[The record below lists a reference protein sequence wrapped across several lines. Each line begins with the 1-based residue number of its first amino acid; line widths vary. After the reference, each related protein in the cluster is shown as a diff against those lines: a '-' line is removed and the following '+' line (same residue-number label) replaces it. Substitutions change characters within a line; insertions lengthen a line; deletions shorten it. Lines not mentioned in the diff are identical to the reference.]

1 MNEAELLFTQIL
13 NCNLQDLYLDR
24 EKPLDKQNSEF
35 ISTVL
40 RRRVAGEPIQYILGK
55 TEFMGLEFKVIPG
68 VFIPRPE
75 TEILVETAIKIIK
88 SQSSAKIWRIPP
100 NFGETSPAKLAV
112 RHNSARPRQQGW
124 RGHQVSKLK
133 ILDIGTGSGCI
144 AVSLAKLLPNAEVTA
159 TDVSSLALEVA
170 KENAKLNN
178 VDVNF
183 IESSLFEVPD
193 SGAVAYDLI
202 VSNPPYISTSGI
214 QLLQREVRYEPRVAL
229 DGGRNGLNFYRR
241 IIKNAPENL
250 VENGY
255 LILEMGFTQRQCI
268 EKIVHTSKGFSVVEI
283 ARDYNNIERVVVLK
297 KNGSQHG

>member
-75 TEILVETAIKIIK
+75 TEILVETAIKVTK
-88 SQSSAKIWRIPP
+88 SLPRQSS
-100 NFGETSPAKLAV
+100 GLPAVAS
-112 RHNSARPRQQGW
+112 R
-124 RGHQVSKLK
+124 QVSKLK

>member
-13 NCNLQDLYLDR
+13 NCNLRDLYLDR
-24 EKPLDKQNSEF
+24 NRLLDKQNSEF

-40 RRRVAGEPIQYILGK
+40 KRRVAGEPIQYILGK

-75 TEILVETAIKIIK
+75 TEILVETVIKVTR

-100 NFGETSPAKLAV
+100 KFGEISPVKLA
-112 RHNSARPRQQGW
+112 GT
-124 RGHQVSKLK
+124 KIK

-144 AVSLAKLLPNAEVTA
+144 AISLAKLLPNAEVTA

-178 VDVNF
+178 VKINF
-183 IESSLFEVPD
+183 IKSSLFAALQLQ
-193 SGAVAYDLI
+193 AVAYDLI
-202 VSNPPYISTSGI
+202 LSNPPYISTSEI
-214 QLLQREVRYEPRVAL
+214 KLLQREVRYEPRVAL

-250 VENGY
+250 AENGY

-268 EKIVHTSKGFSVVEI
+268 EKIAHTSKGLSVVEI
-283 ARDYNNIERVVVLK
+283 VRDYNNIERVVVLK